1 MLAIKINDVK
11 RFMNRLLIG
20 DTLDAFPV
28 SEAEITTFNTF
39 SIDGQINK
47 DFFDTDVQE
56 TLAQEHRDYSLWKD
70 LKAYCYS
77 IIRGKRTPLQFK
89 IVFQTAPEHVNAAL
103 GISGQTEKELPGNTP
118 AVRAFFLNIQYR
130 NRALLCTTGVSLS
143 TFLLDKGPEQQWDAS
158 VLDFFKR
165 QKVDFEL
172 L

>member
-11 RFMNRLLIG
+11 GFMNRLLIG
-20 DTLDAFPV
+20 DTFDAFPV
-28 SEAEITTFNTF
+28 AEAEITTFNTF

-89 IVFQTAPEHVNAAL
+89 IIFQIAPEQAAAAL
-103 GISGQTEKELPGNTP
+103 NLSGSTTQEQPEN
-118 AVRAFFLNIQYR
+118 ARVVRAFFLNVQYR
-130 NRALLCTTGVSLS
+130 NRTLQCTTGVSLS
-143 TFLLDKGPEQQWDAS
+143 AFLLDKGPEQQWDAS
-158 VLDFFKR
+158 VLDFFKK